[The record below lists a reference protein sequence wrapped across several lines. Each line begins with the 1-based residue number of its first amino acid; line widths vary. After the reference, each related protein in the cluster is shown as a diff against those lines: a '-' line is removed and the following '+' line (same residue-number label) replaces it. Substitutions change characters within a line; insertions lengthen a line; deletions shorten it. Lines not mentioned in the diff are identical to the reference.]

1 MVWFVLALA
10 YLFEFAN
17 GWTDA
22 PNSIATVVSTK
33 VLRPH
38 WAVIMA
44 GSLNLIGAL
53 SGTAVAKTI
62 AEDIV
67 DPNFVT
73 LGTVAAAL
81 LAATIWAL
89 AAQRFGLPSSES
101 HALVAGLLGAG
112 FAAGGLSAL
121 QWEGTRASLI
131 GLVTSPVGGFLVGLI
146 LMVAIYRLF
155 RRVRRA
161 TVSRV
166 FGRGQIF
173 SAAFM
178 AFSHGTNDAQKTMGI
193 IALAIALDGA
203 GTGGQVGELV
213 IENWIIV
220 SAALV
225 MGLGTMVGGWRVVRT
240 MGIRITHLEPVQG
253 FAAET
258 GAASV
263 ITAAARLGIPVSTTH
278 AIGSS
283 IMGVGATRRLS
294 AVRWGVAG
302 EVVAAWILTWPS
314 CMVLGYVLEEIF
326 AALGVG

>member
-1 MVWFVLALA
+1 MVWFVLTLA

-38 WAVIMA
+38 VAVIMA
-44 GSLNLIGAL
+44 GGLNLVGAL

-67 DPNFVT
+67 DPDYVT
-73 LGTVAAAL
+73 LGTVAAAV

-112 FAAGGLSAL
+112 FAAGGFSGLE
-121 QWEGTRASLI
+121 WDGTRASLI
-131 GLVTSPVGGFLVGLI
+131 GLVTSPVGGFLTGLL
-146 LMVAIYRLF
+146 LMVLIYRLF
-155 RRVRRA
+155 ARVRRA
-161 TVSRV
+161 TVSRF
-166 FGRGQIF
+166 FGRSQIL
-173 SAAFM
+173 SAGFM

-193 IALAIALDGA
+193 IALAIALDRA
-203 GTGGQVGELV
+203 GTGGQVGELE
-213 IENWIIV
+213 IETWMIV

-240 MGIRITHLEPVQG
+240 MGMRMTHLEPVQG

-258 GAASV
+258 GAATV
-263 ITAAARLGIPVSTTH
+263 ITIAARLGIPVSTTH
-278 AIGSS
+278 AIGSA

-314 CMVLGYVLEEIF
+314 CMVLGYLLEVSF
-326 AALGVG
+326 STVGIG